1 MIAFRDFSY
10 RFAGGRRDALRNLN
24 LNIER
29 GEFVAIT
36 GPSGCGKSTLAL
48 ALAGVLFSQYDGE
61 ASGSVSV
68 AGLDVQQT
76 PVYDV
81 AEIVGL
87 VQQNPE
93 AQFCTLTVLDE
104 IAFGLENRCLPPAEI
119 QQRIDEALGIVGA
132 SHLADRELATL
143 SGGEQQKVAI
153 AAMMATR
160 PQVLIFDEPTSNLD
174 PPATEEI
181 FRVIAEIRARED
193 ITVIVIEHKVGYL
206 ARFAPRLITVEDGQV
221 VRDEPFEKRPAPSQT
236 RAVRP
241 DPPPDTPV
249 LIRVGG
255 LTAGYGEHD
264 VLRGVSLSVRGGE
277 LVTLMGDNGSGKST
291 LLHVLSGLHRPRS
304 GALDV
309 LGHDPAK
316 TPPSTLAREAGVV
329 FQNAEHQLF
338 ASTVWDEAMFAPHN
352 FGLPGEPV
360 QAEAGA
366 LLSRSGL
373 GDRLQDHPYRL
384 SYGQKRRLNLIS
396 VLAYRPKLLLLDE
409 ILIGQDADNVAFLMG
424 LLEEHTRNGGAV
436 IMVNHNPEVAARY
449 ASRLIFLEAGQVAVD
464 APVPQAFDALV
475 RRGKGAYVPY
485 GWPSEAAS

>member
-24 LNIER
+24 LNIKR

-181 FRVIAEIRARED
+181 FRVIAE
-193 ITVIVIEHKVGYL
+193 L
-206 ARFAPRLITVEDGQV
+206 SLIH
-221 VRDEPFEKRPAPSQT
+221 
-236 RAVRP
+236 
-241 DPPPDTPV
+241 
-249 LIRVGG
+249 I
-255 LTAGYGEHD
+255 
-264 VLRGVSLSVRGGE
+264 
-277 LVTLMGDNGSGKST
+277 
-291 LLHVLSGLHRPRS
+291 
-304 GALDV
+304 
-309 LGHDPAK
+309 
-316 TPPSTLAREAGVV
+316 
-329 FQNAEHQLF
+329 
-338 ASTVWDEAMFAPHN
+338 
-352 FGLPGEPV
+352 
-360 QAEAGA
+360 
-366 LLSRSGL
+366 
-373 GDRLQDHPYRL
+373 
-384 SYGQKRRLNLIS
+384 
-396 VLAYRPKLLLLDE
+396 
-409 ILIGQDADNVAFLMG
+409 
-424 LLEEHTRNGGAV
+424 
-436 IMVNHNPEVAARY
+436 
-449 ASRLIFLEAGQVAVD
+449 
-464 APVPQAFDALV
+464 
-475 RRGKGAYVPY
+475 
-485 GWPSEAAS
+485 